1 MSQSDIIQTILK
13 DSNYYL
19 DLFTDVEIRDLY
31 QEVEVGKQPYIN
43 MFLESEPQSLRQKV
57 EGNAKPF
64 IYCQI
69 RRKPVQL
76 KPEELIRQLYTA
88 RLLKRYDYP
97 RERIRF
103 EHLVNFGRE
112 RKRADIVILD
122 KDRPDSPYIIV
133 EVKKPKLQD
142 GKEQLRSYCN
152 ATGAPIAV
160 WTNGQQI
167 SHYHRKDPNYFEDIT
182 DIPNADQ
189 TLAHILNERFT
200 LKNLILRDKLAAER
214 KSLKDIILELEDE
227 VLANAGVD
235 VFEEVFKL
243 IFTKL
248 YDEFKSRNDK
258 MFINRLLRQSVN
270 TVIQETDQDYE
281 VEPPEYEIRKKA
293 VETIPDD
300 DFRAM
305 EFRNTG
311 QTETELKTKIQR
323 LFDEAK
329 DQWKGVFPEYSTTY
343 ELSESH
349 LSVCVSSLQDVKLFN
364 SNLQVVDE
372 AFEYLVSKAA
382 KGEKGQ
388 YFTPRHVIDMC
399 VKMLNPKRGEYMI
412 DTAAGSCG
420 FPVHTIF
427 KLTGNLFSNAEIPT
441 DDKEHV
447 LKIFGIDF
455 DEKTVRVARTLNL
468 IAGDGE
474 TNVLHLNTL
483 DYERWSDNTERNN
496 RWIRTYGDGFDRLKA
511 LRAEPAE
518 NKLFN
523 FDILMANPPFA
534 GDIKERRILHQ
545 YTLGFKADGRAQ
557 SKVGRDILFIERNLD
572 FLKPGG
578 RMAIVL
584 PQGRFNNTSDKY
596 IRDFIAERARVLAV
610 VGLHTNTFKP
620 HTGTKTSVLFLQKWN
635 DDPSEGPLCRRV
647 EDYPIFFAVSEKGGK
662 DNSGDYV
669 FLEDS
674 NGYKLDE
681 NGQRIVDHDLHNQD
695 LHNHNGELPVR
706 IAEAFIEWAQN
717 ENLSFW
723 R

>member
-1 MSQSDIIQTILK
+1 MTQPDSIQTILK
-13 DSNYYL
+13 DSNYHL
-19 DLFTDVEIRDLY
+19 DLFNASEIQD
-31 QEVEVGKQPYIN
+31 
-43 MFLESEPQSLRQKV
+43 LRQKI
-57 EGNAKPF
+57 EGNEKPF
-64 IYCQI
+64 IYCPI

-76 KPEELIRQLYTA
+76 KPEELIRQLYAA
-88 RLLKRYDYP
+88 RLLKQYRYP
-97 RERIRF
+97 RERVRF

-122 KDRPDSPYIIV
+122 KDRPDTPYIII

-142 GKEQLRSYCN
+142 GKDQLRSYCN

-167 SHYHRKDPNYFEDIT
+167 SHYHRKDPNYFQEIT

-189 TLAHILNERFT
+189 TLADILNERFT
-200 LKNLILRDKLAAER
+200 LKNLILKDKLAAER

-248 YDEFKSRNDK
+248 YDEFKSQDDK
-258 MFINRLLRQSVN
+258 MFINRLLRQGIN
-270 TVIQETDQDYE
+270 TAIQETDQAYESEHPDYE
-281 VEPPEYEIRKKA
+281 MLKKA
-293 VETIPDD
+293 VEAIPDD
-300 DFRAM
+300 DFRSM

-311 QTETELKTKIQR
+311 QTDSELKTKIQR
-323 LFDEAK
+323 LFDDAK
-329 DQWKGVFPEYSTTY
+329 DQWKGVFPEYSTTF
-343 ELSESH
+343 ELSDSH

-364 SNLQVVDE
+364 SNLQIVDE
-372 AFEYLVSKAA
+372 AFEYLVSKSA

-427 KLTGNLFSNAEIPT
+427 KLTGTLFSNAEIPP

-447 LKIFGIDF
+447 LKVFGIDF

-483 DYERWSDNTERNN
+483 DYERWNDNTERNS
-496 RWIRTYGDGFDRLKA
+496 RWVRTYGDGFDRLKA
-511 LRAEPAE
+511 LRTEINE
-518 NKLFN
+518 NRLFN

-545 YTLGFKADGRAQ
+545 YNLGFKGNGSAQ

-596 IRDFIAERARVLAV
+596 IREFIAKRAHLGSSWLA
-610 VGLHTNTFKP
+610 
-620 HTGTKTSVLFLQKWN
+620 
-635 DDPSEGPLCRRV
+635 R
-647 EDYPIFFAVSEKGGK
+647 
-662 DNSGDYV
+662 
-669 FLEDS
+669 
-674 NGYKLDE
+674 
-681 NGQRIVDHDLHNQD
+681 
-695 LHNHNGELPVR
+695 
-706 IAEAFIEWAQN
+706 
-717 ENLSFW
+717 
-723 R
+723 